1 MFIKEDIIP
10 FRRGKLISRNDN
22 GSAARFFY
30 CAKASTKERG
40 KENKHPTVK
49 PLTLMSYL
57 CKLITPFNGTILD
70 PFMGSGSTGVAANL
84 LKRQFIGYEKEHDYF
99 LISQER
105 LKSKI

>member
-1 MFIKEDIIP
+1 MRD
-10 FRRGKLISRNDN
+10 GKKTGNI
-22 GSAARFFY
+22 
-30 CAKASTKERG
+30 
-40 KENKHPTVK
+40 HPTKK
-49 PLTLMSYL
+49 PVQLMQQLIKLVTLENQ
-57 CKLITPFNGTILD
+57 IVLD